1 LKAVILSAGQGR
13 RLLPLTRTVPKCAL
27 NVSGRS
33 ILHWQIDVLR
43 DAGVNE
49 IVVVLG
55 HGAKHVEALLARH
68 PDRSRVR
75 VLYNPFHGV
84 SDNLASAWLASPE
97 MDGDFIL
104 MNGDTL
110 CEAEVVRRLLASP
123 PAPITVNVDKKDE
136 YDDDDMRV
144 KLDGVNMLRI
154 GKHLRPSETHAESI
168 GMLLFRGEGPARF
181 RWALERM
188 VRKPEALEQWYLSVI
203 DELARSGIVTTEC
216 IKGLRWA
223 EVDTPADLDDAAVV
237 LAPRARRVRRAR
249 AAEGN
254 G

>member
-1 LKAVILSAGQGR
+1 M
-13 RLLPLTRTVPKCAL
+13 LPLTRTVPKCAL

-33 ILHWQIDVLR
+33 ILHWQIDVLK
-43 DAGVNE
+43 DAGIDE

-55 HGAKHVEALLARH
+55 HGASHVEALLARH

-75 VLYNPFHGV
+75 VLFNPFHGV
-84 SDNLASAWLASPE
+84 SDNLASAWLAGPE
-97 MDGDFIL
+97 MDGDFML

-123 PAPITVNVDKKDE
+123 AAPITANVDKKDE

-144 KLDGVNMLRI
+144 QLDGTRMLRI
-154 GKHLRPSETHAESI
+154 GKHLRPSVTHAESI

-188 VRKPEALEQWYLSVI
+188 VRKPEALGQWYLSAI
-203 DELARSGIVTTEC
+203 DELAKSGLVSTNC
-216 IKGLRWA
+216 IKGLLWA
-223 EVDTPADLDDAAVV
+223 EVDTPSDLDDAAAVV
-237 LAPRARRVRRAR
+237 ASRVRSASWGT
-249 AAEGN
+249 E
-254 G
+254 